1 VTPINPSP
9 INPINP
15 INPVT
20 PVNPSTPTT
29 PTTSTTPIRVATPS
43 RITIPGRDEDVVIR
57 PTRPLATPSI
67 ATSSNTSR
75 GGSGSSGSNTTS
87 TVRPGKATVNNNTTS
102 MNAIENP
109 VIVTDE
115 PKTPQPQKVQLSKD
129 TTKSISDTRVA
140 LSVPKTE
147 DKDATP
153 IYSLML
159 IISSA
164 LAALC
169 IFKKRRTE

>member
-1 VTPINPSP
+1 
-9 INPINP
+9 
-15 INPVT
+15 
-20 PVNPSTPTT
+20 
-29 PTTSTTPIRVATPS
+29 
-43 RITIPGRDEDVVIR
+43 
-57 PTRPLATPSI
+57 PLATPSI

-75 GGSGSSGSNTTS
+75 GGSGSSSSGGNTS
-87 TVRPGKATVNNNTTS
+87 VRPGKATVNNNTTS
-102 MNAIENP
+102 MNAIEKP

-115 PKTPQPQKVQLSKD
+115 PKTPQPQKAQLSKD
-129 TTKSISDTRVA
+129 TIKSISDTRVA

-153 IYSLML
+153 VYGLML
-159 IISSA
+159 IMSSA